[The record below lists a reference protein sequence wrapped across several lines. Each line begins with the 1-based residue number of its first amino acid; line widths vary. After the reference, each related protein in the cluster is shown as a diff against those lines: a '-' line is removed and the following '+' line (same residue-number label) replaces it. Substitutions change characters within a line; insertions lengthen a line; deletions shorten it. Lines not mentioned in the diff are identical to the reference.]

1 MLIILRNL
9 FLVPNLEN
17 VSIRRN
23 ELIKLDGRIDSYQ
36 IILYCLN
43 IDLVVQVQT
52 DPTFLAQAILL

>member
-52 DPTFLAQAILL
+52 DPTFLAQVILL

>member
-52 DPTFLAQAILL
+52 DPTFLAQAILF

>member
-9 FLVPNLEN
+9 FLAPNLEN

-43 IDLVVQVQT
+43 TDLVMQVQT
-52 DPTFLAQAILL
+52 DPAFLA

>member
-9 FLVPNLEN
+9 FLAPNLEN

-36 IILYCLN
+36 IILHCLN
-43 IDLVVQVQT
+43 TDLVMQVQT
-52 DPTFLAQAILL
+52 DPAFLA